1 MAEWLDE
8 GHLACFVSEV
18 VGELDTTALHARRP
32 NDGVGRPAYD
42 PDMMVALL
50 LYAYSN
56 GTRSSRR
63 IEACCRT
70 DAAYRVI
77 SGRLI
82 PDHSTIC
89 RFVVDHQGAMEGLFV
104 SGLRLCAAAGLVD
117 LSVLALDG
125 TKIGSDAAL
134 DANRDAAWILDR
146 VEELLAAT
154 AATETA
160 EAEPAQVSLLCL
172 DGAGGLA
179 SPRGRLACL
188 LPAKAMIEAEGAA
201 APPQG
206 SAKAEAS
213 PPQAPPR
220 RQLHARKPTGTARAP
235 ARARW

>member
-32 NDGVGRPAYD
+32 NDGVGRPASD

-50 LYAYSN
+50 LYAYST
-56 GTRSSRR
+56 GPRSSRR

-77 SGRLI
+77 SGGLI

-117 LSVLALDG
+117 LSTVAIDG
-125 TKIGSDAAL
+125 TKMGASASLRANHSIEWVRAAVGAL
-134 DANRDAAWILDR
+134 M
-146 VEELLAAT
+146 AAT
-154 AATETA
+154 VASEEA
-160 EAEPAQVSLLCL
+160 EA
-172 DGAGGLA
+172 A
-179 SPRGRLACL
+179 SP
-188 LPAKAMIEAEGAA
+188 GAA
-201 APPQG
+201 CDPM
-206 SAKAEAS
+206 SAAEI
-213 PPQAPPR
+213 R
-220 RQLHARKPTGTARAP
+220 G
-235 ARARW
+235 ARARLARPSAAQAQIE